1 MWLTAGLVCC
11 TLAALFIRVN
21 IERRKKTLQK
31 FVSSHLLADLT
42 RNVSLSR
49 RRIKNILF
57 VLGIAFLFIGL
68 ARPQYGNRWVE
79 VRRKGIDILIGVDV
93 SKSMLVRDITPNRL
107 ERSKLAIKDF
117 VAKLEGDRVGLL
129 PFAGT
134 SFLMC
139 PLTTDYEAF
148 YNSLDALDI
157 NTIPKGGTDIG
168 RVILDAEKI
177 LSNEANH
184 KILVLVTDGEDLSQ
198 NALDAAKKA
207 KEHGMTIYTIGVGTP
222 KGELIPAPGKDANE
236 FIKDANGNFVTSKL
250 DEQTLS
256 KIAEA
261 TGGVYMPLGNTG
273 QGFDA
278 IYQQKLSLLPKEE
291 HGQRKRKVPVE
302 RFSWALA
309 LAASLLAADFL
320 ITGRKNRW
328 ALRLPFIKTASRRK
342 KELSSALAL
351 LFFLGSWAPGT
362 RASRGEEFFQAGEYD
377 QAGKYY
383 RQALKDAPDNPRLH
397 FNLGDTAYRQKNYAQ
412 AIAEFNEALK
422 TDDLGLQ
429 AKSYFNRGNALFFQG
444 KSAQKTD
451 PENTIQLWQQSLDSY
466 KASLELH
473 PDDADARRNLE
484 HVRKKLEK
492 LKQKEK
498 QKKKKKQQNQK
509 KNKKNQDK
517 KNKKGKKKEKDSK
530 KQQKVKQESAQKN
543 DSKKQQDPQ
552 QPKSSDKKDKKG
564 TQAQQQK
571 ADMNKGKKEK
581 QKKQAADQ
589 LRQDKQRRLQGKM
602 TKEEA
607 KNLLNSLKS
616 EQKELNFLPRDMDL
630 NDTGTKDW

>member
-1 MWLTAGLVCC
+1 MDFQFARPLWLIAGLVCC

-31 FVSSHLLADLT
+31 FASAHLLADLT
-42 RNVSLSR
+42 RNVSISR

-57 VLGIAFLFIGL
+57 ILGIAFLFIGL

-117 VAKLEGDRVGLL
+117 IDKLEGDRVGLL

-139 PLTTDYEAF
+139 PLTTDYDAF
-148 YNSLDALDI
+148 NNSLDAMDI

-168 RVILDAEKI
+168 QVILDAEKI

-198 NALDAAKKA
+198 TALDAAKKA
-207 KEHGMTIYTIGVGTP
+207 GEHGMTIYTIGVGTP

-261 TGGVYMPLGNTG
+261 TGGLYMPLGQTG

-302 RFSWALA
+302 RFSWALG
-309 LAASLLAADFL
+309 LAACLLAADFL

-351 LFFLGSWAPGT
+351 LCFLTSWTPGAG
-362 RASRGEEFFQAGEYD
+362 ASQGEDFFQAGQYD
-377 QAGKYY
+377 QASKYY
-383 RQALKDAPDNPRLH
+383 QQALKDAPDDPRLH
-397 FNLGDTAYRQKNYAQ
+397 FNLGDTAYRQKNYPK

-422 TDDLGLQ
+422 TDNLTLQ
-429 AKSYFNRGNALFFQG
+429 AQSYFNRANALFLQG
-444 KSAQKTD
+444 KSEEKTD
-451 PENTIQLWQQSLDSY
+451 PEHTIQLWQQSLDSY
-466 KASLELH
+466 KASHKLQ

-484 HVRKKLEK
+484 RGQKMLKK

-498 QKKKKKQQNQK
+498 QKKKK
-509 KNKKNQDK
+509 
-517 KNKKGKKKEKDSK
+517 NKKGKKKEST
-530 KQQKVKQESAQKN
+530 QKN
-543 DSKKQQDPQ
+543 DSKKQPGPKKQ
-552 QPKSSDKKDKKG
+552 QPPEHPQGTDKKEEKDTPAK
-564 TQAQQQK
+564 QQK
-571 ADMNKGKKEK
+571 VDIKKWEKEK
-581 QKKQAADQ
+581 QKKQDADQ
-589 LRQDKQRRLQGKM
+589 IRQDRQRRLQGKM

-607 KNLLNSLKS
+607 IILLNSLKG
-616 EQKELNFLPRDMDL
+616 EQKELNFLPRDMDI
-630 NDTGTKDW
+630 NDNGTKDW